1 MQKLDLKL
9 VKKLGLTELNS
20 VEEVRRKNNSY
31 AINATGNL
39 SAVSFSKQKE
49 SVLSLEEEAADLEHL
64 YLAENPAL
72 TTLEFQVALSKLKL
86 LYLNNCKLSSLN
98 FSTDFPQLQQVYLQ
112 NNQLENLEWTGDFPA
127 LQLID
132 GSGNQLS
139 EFRLNG
145 NGNFP
150 ELSYLFLQKNQ
161 LQQFSFAQPLLAL
174 ETLDLREN
182 QLPSLPDNFLSLTSL
197 NTLYLYDNPLPSLPK
212 EIISDQKSGNSW
224 ESLRAYL
231 VELSK
236 KDNVVVNDR
245 AKLII
250 VGNGRVGKTCIYRIL
265 KGEQCEPEQSY
276 THGIQIGQLNKAH
289 LPGVKTD
296 QLQLCVWDFG
306 GQEIFYATHQFFLSK
321 EAIYILAWT
330 NEKNVEPHRE
340 RDKAILPIDE
350 KWRSR
355 EYWLESIRLHGG
367 EKSPILMVQTHSD
380 CADNKLLIDP
390 SYAQAPYHAQ
400 YVDFSATKGYGLNEL
415 RDFILDKLQTEIP
428 FFGQLFPRSYQSL
441 IEAIE
446 SDVETT
452 SITLAKFDS
461 LCQGA
466 GISLGGEKAALE
478 YLNKTGTV
486 VYFDKPLLN
495 NTIFTNP
502 NWLTKQVY
510 LLINN
515 KLKPREGRIDLAY
528 FQEVLPDFS
537 AAERERFIELL
548 KNFEL
553 IFEEEPQQYIAPQ
566 YLPDALSGM
575 AKPLY
580 NATFNSLK
588 LAFSFRFTR
597 FMPDNVMVNFLSRYG
612 PYSNKGYW
620 KNGILFSKDGQS
632 FIVEYVESE
641 DTLGVYTA
649 KYADNEALQH
659 EICQAFLDLSKGSS
673 AELSLDGQTY
683 VSWQQLLQYQE
694 VYSQNP
700 EQQFLAMDGKSL
712 LRVKDFAHFLGLE
725 SSLRKG
731 GTTKVGKTLG
741 GLGIEKELAGLTE
754 SLDLLIEKKND
765 LEKGFV
771 LAYDEEKKFALK
783 KQLEQLDAEIK
794 RCRQKIVGLQSQT
807 FDHIGEAAEK
817 LPFDSFLK
825 LADQLGAEI
834 SRLEQKLEQGFGAV
848 LSQLSAQDQQLI
860 KIIDTSEAHQ
870 NELVQLFA
878 QADHADASE
887 AQMQEVIQQ
896 INTLVAEHFAELPDA
911 VTQRWKALNAKAA
924 DYTDVKGKFK
934 LKIPIILGLLD
945 YEKELSWDLRNVTKQ
960 IWNDLKA
967 GKIFFK

>member
-9 VKKLGLTELNS
+9 VKKLGLIELKS
-20 VEEVRRKNNSY
+20 VEDVRRKNNSY

-49 SVLSLEEEAADLEHL
+49 SGLSLEEEAVDLEHL

-72 TTLEFQVALSKLKL
+72 TTLEFKVALPKLKL
-86 LYLNNCKLSSLN
+86 LYLNNCKLSSLS
-98 FSTDFPQLQQVYLQ
+98 FSTRFPQLQQVYLQ
-112 NNQLENLEWTGDFPA
+112 NNQLKNLYWIGDFPF

-139 EFRLNG
+139 GFDLS
-145 NGNFP
+145 GNFP
-150 ELSYLFLQKNQ
+150 ELAYLFLPKNQ

-182 QLPSLPDNFLSLTSL
+182 QLQTLSDNFLSLTSL
-197 NTLYLYDNPLPSLPK
+197 KTLYLYENPLPSLPK
-212 EIISDQKSGNSW
+212 EIISEQERGNSW

-236 KDNVVVNDR
+236 KDNVINDR

-276 THGIQIGQLNKAH
+276 THGIQIGQLNKTH

-400 YVDFSATKGYGLNEL
+400 YIDFSATKGYGLNEL

-441 IEAIE
+441 IETIE
-446 SDVETT
+446 SDLETT
-452 SITLAKFDS
+452 SITLAKFNS

-466 GISLGGEKAALE
+466 GISPGGEKAALE

-537 AAERERFIELL
+537 PGERDRFIELL
-548 KNFEL
+548 KSFEL
-553 IFEEEPQQYIAPQ
+553 IFEEEAQQYIAPQ

-575 AKPLY
+575 AKSGY
-580 NATFNSLK
+580 NSTFNSLK

-612 PYSNKGYW
+612 PYSSKGYW

-632 FIVEYVESE
+632 CIVEYVESE

-694 VYSQNP
+694 AYLQNP
-700 EQQFLAMDGKSL
+700 EQQFLAKDGKSL
-712 LRVKDFAHFLGLE
+712 LWVKDFAHFFGLE

-731 GTTKVGKTLG
+731 GITKLGKTPVS
-741 GLGIEKELAGLTE
+741 LGIEKELAGLTE

-765 LEKGFV
+765 LEKGFI

-794 RCRQKIVGLQSQT
+794 RYRQKIVDLQSQT
-807 FDHIGEAAEK
+807 TDLIGDAAEK
-817 LPFDSFLK
+817 IPFDAFLK
-825 LADQLGAEI
+825 LVDQLGAEI
-834 SRLEQKLEQGFGAV
+834 SRLEQKLEQGFGAI
-848 LSQLSAQDQQLI
+848 LNQLSAQDQQLI

-870 NELVQLFA
+870 KELVQLFA

-887 AQMQEVIQQ
+887 AQMQDVIQQ

-911 VTQRWKALNAKAA
+911 ITQRWKALNAKAA